1 MRKILISLC
10 LILVTTLSIACCKSE
25 KINDDN
31 LILISNIEIFDSPQ
45 EIVKCLSDME
55 SELNNF
61 ISQNKGI
68 KEKWY
73 LDVTNLG
80 LEDLITLRKELEG
93 SSVSCLDAVIYDRTC
108 TSTFMHQMNN
118 ERKETGKRNYKK
130 KMKRRN

>member
-1 MRKILISLC
+1 MK
-10 LILVTTLSIACCKSE
+10 
-25 KINDDN
+25 
-31 LILISNIEIFDSPQ
+31 
-45 EIVKCLSDME
+45 
-55 SELNNF
+55 NNY
-61 ISQNKGI
+61 IPVDARNEGI

-108 TSTFMHQMNN
+108 TSTFVHQMNN

-130 KMKRRN
+130 KMRKRN

>member
-1 MRKILISLC
+1 MKNTYIP
-10 LILVTTLSIACCKSE
+10 
-25 KINDDN
+25 
-31 LILISNIEIFDSPQ
+31 IE
-45 EIVKCLSDME
+45 VNK
-55 SELNNF
+55 
-61 ISQNKGI
+61 QNKV
-68 KEKWY
+68 KTWY

-130 KMKRRN
+130 KMRRRN